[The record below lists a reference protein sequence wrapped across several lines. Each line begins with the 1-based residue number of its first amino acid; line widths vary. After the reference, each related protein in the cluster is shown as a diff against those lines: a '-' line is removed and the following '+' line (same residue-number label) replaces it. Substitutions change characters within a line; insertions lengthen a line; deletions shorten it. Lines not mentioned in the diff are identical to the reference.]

1 MSFLGKTIGKIVSN
15 QLSSTKNRTESNDS
29 TSNTDMSTNTPT
41 PTTTTTTT
49 STTSNQTSF
58 VSQLTNS
65 FQRNHSI
72 TYSTQYQQ
80 DAQLT
85 LTHLRKLFYEYL
97 HPKMNLELNQTEK
110 DEKLYSILPLFIKV
124 KNTIFY
130 LYFLYSYNLILLR
143 HSVMFHSL
151 IYTIVSMML
160 VNFVSLVLVYL

>member
-15 QLSSTKNRTESNDS
+15 QLGSTKNRTESNDS

-41 PTTTTTTT
+41 PTTTTT
-49 STTSNQTSF
+49 TTSNQTSF

-97 HPKMNLELNQTEK
+97 HPKMNQELNQTEK

-124 KNTIFY
+124 KNTIF
-130 LYFLYSYNLILLR
+130 LLI
-143 HSVMFHSL
+143 FF
-151 IYTIVSMML
+151 I
-160 VNFVSLVLVYL
+160 

>member
-1 MSFLGKTIGKIVSN
+1 
-15 QLSSTKNRTESNDS
+15 
-29 TSNTDMSTNTPT
+29 MSTNT
-41 PTTTTTTT
+41 PTTTTTT
-49 STTSNQTSF
+49 TTSNQTSF

-97 HPKMNLELNQTEK
+97 HPKLNQELNQTEK

-124 KNTIFY
+124 KFFTYISYIVIFRFY
-130 LYFLYSYNLILLR
+130 LGIRSCFT
-143 HSVMFHSL
+143 H
-151 IYTIVSMML
+151 
-160 VNFVSLVLVYL
+160 